1 LPPLNRSIAALLLIV
16 LLVSA
21 PGGALETDQYYAWER
36 PLADST
42 DALNAR
48 FNLELERVLADF
60 PVDAQPAECTE
71 ISIAYRKRLRFIL
84 FHSIQLWTMNTSLVA
99 RIPADPEE
107 NRTYRKTNLYSNHP
121 LIDSGTWM
129 PFTPTIEAAGVR
141 FGTDKLSHLV
151 SSGWTYYSTYNKALK
166 SNGHDPHEA
175 VRAAVRRGIL
185 EESMILGAMVS
196 GVTSLADLAASL
208 QGLFFYSDLCDA
220 ENPILQRGSDGWTIT
235 RPIDLRDYVG
245 PRWDESYQPPIF
257 SKGRWRKVRPVLVTY
272 CDRLA
277 NPQVVEM
284 LHRYRA
290 RDTQTVV
297 GEVVAELVAVG
308 KLEDPAQFGLET
320 VCAAP
325 EAPAATPPDTTI
337 VSNPPPAVG
346 ASEMKERII
355 AEEQDRRG
363 MALGLLGFQL
373 TYPQVVAASIGVMA
387 TSQPS
392 TFECSTACDFWGPF
406 AQLEPGLGGGKL
418 SIGWGRA
425 IGTTGKDGRF
435 LTNVSLALAGKA
447 TVLRTWGDFGAV
459 ASGRTFAGAELDF
472 SVARV
477 NFGLGVLYRVSSGD
491 DSPWLVTGGIGWGF

>member
-1 LPPLNRSIAALLLIV
+1 M

-21 PGGALETDQYYAWER
+21 PVRALETDQYYAWGR

-42 DALNAR
+42 DAVNAR
-48 FNLELERVLADF
+48 FNLELERTLTDF
-60 PVDAQPAECTE
+60 PADAPPAECIE

-99 RIPADPEE
+99 RIPADPDE

-129 PFTPTIEAAGVR
+129 PFTPTIEVAGVR

-175 VRAAVRRGIL
+175 VRAAVSRGIL
-185 EESMILGAMVS
+185 EESLILGAMAS
-196 GVTSLADLAASL
+196 GVTSIADLEASL
-208 QGLFFYSDLCDA
+208 QGIYFYSDLCDA
-220 ENPILQRGSDGWTIT
+220 EDPILQRGSNGWTIT
-235 RPIDLRDYVG
+235 RPIDLADYVG
-245 PRWDESYQPPIF
+245 PRWDESYQPPIY

-272 CDRLA
+272 CNRLA
-277 NPQVVEM
+277 DPQVVEM
-284 LHRYRA
+284 LRRYRA

-297 GEVVAELVAVG
+297 GEVVGELVAAG
-308 KLEDPAQFGLET
+308 KLEDPAQFGLEA
-320 VCAAP
+320 VCAVP
-325 EAPAATPPDTTI
+325 EEFTDPPPDSTTSQPPAPAID
-337 VSNPPPAVG
+337 
-346 ASEMKERII
+346 ASEMKERIV
-355 AEEQDRRG
+355 AEEQDRRR
-363 MALGLLGFQL
+363 MALGLIGFQL

-387 TSQPS
+387 TNQPS
-392 TFECSTACDFWGPF
+392 DYDCPTACDFWGPF

-418 SIGWGRA
+418 SVGWGRA

-435 LTNVSLALAGKA
+435 LSNVFIALAGKA
-447 TVLRTWGDFGAV
+447 TVLRTWGDYGAV
-459 ASGRTFAGAELDF
+459 ESGHTYAGAELDF

-491 DSPWLVTGGIGWGF
+491 GGPWLVTGGIGWGF

>member
-1 LPPLNRSIAALLLIV
+1 V

-21 PGGALETDQYYAWER
+21 PGGALETDQYYAWGR

-42 DALNAR
+42 DAINGR

-60 PVDAQPAECTE
+60 PADAPPAECSE

-99 RIPADPEE
+99 RIPANPDE
-107 NRTYRKTNLYSNHP
+107 NHTYRKTNLYSNHP

-129 PFTPTIEAAGVR
+129 PFTPTIEVAGVR

-151 SSGWTYYSTYNKALK
+151 SSGWTYYSTYNKVLK

-175 VRAAVRRGIL
+175 VRAAVSRGIL
-185 EESMILGAMVS
+185 EETLILGAMAS
-196 GVTSLADLAASL
+196 GVTSIADLEASL
-208 QGLFFYSDLCDA
+208 QGIYFYSDLCDV
-220 ENPILQRGSDGWTIT
+220 EDPILQRGSSGWAIT
-235 RPIDLRDYVG
+235 RSIDLADYVG
-245 PRWDESYQPPIF
+245 PRWDESYQPPIY
-257 SKGRWRKVRPVLVTY
+257 SKGRWRKVRPVLTTY
-272 CDRLA
+272 CSRLA
-277 NPQVVEM
+277 DPQVIEM
-284 LHRYRA
+284 LRRYRA

-308 KLEDPAQFGLET
+308 KLEDPAQFGLEA

-325 EAPAATPPDTTI
+325 EAPAVAPPDSTT
-337 VSNPPPAVG
+337 SHPPSPSID

-355 AEEQDRRG
+355 AEEQDERR
-363 MALGLLGFQL
+363 MAVGFLGFQL

-392 TFECSTACDFWGPF
+392 DYDCPTACDFWGPF

-418 SIGWGRA
+418 SVGWGRA
-425 IGTTGKDGRF
+425 IATTGKDGRF
-435 LTNVSLALAGKA
+435 LSNVFLALAGKA
-447 TVLRTWGDFGAV
+447 TVLRTWGDYGAV
-459 ASGRTFAGAELDF
+459 ESGRTYAGAELDF